1 VAFVQQLSTILQRR
15 NCGLANR
22 YSFILNIRSI
32 NIRSIGTAL
41 GTSFSIMSRLSR
53 IAITTLAIAMATTIA
68 GAAGAWSQ
76 TSEFAPQPVRPAAAQ
91 PAAAQPTVQPKP
103 NQPLAQSA
111 SKQPAAHPAPAHS
124 AAVTTTTASADTGR
138 PYVYLLRG
146 LLNVFSLGMDDLAAK
161 MQRRGIAAGV
171 YEYGQWESLCQD
183 AAARWHSSR
192 TQIVVV
198 GHSLGGDAVIYMAN
212 RLGQMGIPV
221 ALVVA
226 FDPVHPVPLTGGTTA
241 RFVNLYQSNNGWGA
255 AVPRGAGFHGELSN
269 VDLRTRGDISHT
281 SIDKSARLHEIV
293 IGRVLGLGRP
303 AAPKP
308 VVAAPRPGDAVPS
321 SPASAQAPA
330 AATATAPPSSS
341 DTLRPVLASPPSR
354 PASQT
359 Q

>member
-1 VAFVQQLSTILQRR
+1 MQQLSTILQRG

-22 YSFILNIRSI
+22 YSFILNIRSV
-32 NIRSIGTAL
+32 NIHSIGTLL

-53 IAITTLAIAMATTIA
+53 IAVTILAVAMASTIA
-68 GAAGAWSQ
+68 GTAGAWSQ
-76 TSEFAPQPVRPAAAQ
+76 TSEFAPQPVVRPAAAQ
-91 PAAAQPTVQPKP
+91 PAATQPTVQPAP
-103 NQPLAQSA
+103 
-111 SKQPAAHPAPAHS
+111 KQPSAHPAPAHS
-124 AAVTTTTASADTGR
+124 AAVTTTTPTADTGR

-183 AAARWHSSR
+183 AAARWHSAK
-192 TQIVVV
+192 TQIVIV
-198 GHSLGGDAVIYMAN
+198 GHSLGGDSVIYMAN

-226 FDPVHPVPLTGGTTA
+226 FDPVHPVPLTGGSTA
-241 RFVNLYQSNNGWGA
+241 RFVNLFQSNNGWGA

-269 VDLRTRGDISHT
+269 VDLRARGDISHT

-303 AAPKP
+303 ASPKP

-321 SPASAQAPA
+321 SSVAAQVPA
-330 AATATAPPSSS
+330 AATATAPQPSS
-341 DTLRPVLASPPSR
+341 DTLRPVLASPPSH

>member
-1 VAFVQQLSTILQRR
+1 VQHLSTILQCG

-22 YSFILNIRSI
+22 RLLILNT
-32 NIRSIGTAL
+32 RSIGTVL
-41 GTSFSIMSRLSR
+41 GTLFGIMSRFSR
-53 IAITTLAIAMATTIA
+53 IAITILAVAMAATIA

-76 TSEFAPQPVRPAAAQ
+76 TSEFAPQPALRPAAAQ
-91 PAAAQPTVQPKP
+91 PAAAQPAVQPAS
-103 NQPLAQSA
+103 NQPAAQPA
-111 SKQPAAHPAPAHS
+111 PKQPAAHPAPVHS
-124 AAVTTTTASADTGR
+124 AAITTAPPAADTGR

-146 LLNVFSLGMDDLAAK
+146 LMNVFSLGMDDLAAK

-183 AAARWHSSR
+183 AAARWRSSR

-198 GHSLGGDAVIYMAN
+198 GHSLGADAVIYMAN

-269 VDLRTRGDISHT
+269 VDLRSRSDISHT

-293 IGRVLGLGRP
+293 IGRVLGLGHP

-308 VVAAPRPGDAVPS
+308 VVGAPSPGAT
-321 SPASAQAPA
+321 
-330 AATATAPPSSS
+330 TATAPQPSS
-341 DTLRPVLASPPSR
+341 DTLRPVLVAPPH

>member
-1 VAFVQQLSTILQRR
+1 VSFVQHLSTILQCG

-22 YSFILNIRSI
+22 RSFILNIRPI
-32 NIRSIGTAL
+32 NIHSIGTVL
-41 GTSFSIMSRLSR
+41 GTSFNIMSRFSR
-53 IAITTLAIAMATTIA
+53 IAITALAIAMATTIA
-68 GAAGAWSQ
+68 AAPGAWSQ
-76 TSEFAPQPVRPAAAQ
+76 TSEFARQPTAQ
-91 PAAAQPTVQPKP
+91 PAAVQPVAT
-103 NQPLAQSA
+103 QPAP
-111 SKQPAAHPAPAHS
+111 KQPAAHHAPLES
-124 AAVTTTTASADTGR
+124 AAVTAAPSDTGR

-146 LLNVFSLGMDDLAAK
+146 LMNIFSLGMDDLAAK
-161 MQRRGIAAGV
+161 LQRRGVAAGV

-183 AAARWHSSR
+183 AAARWRSSR
-192 TQIVVV
+192 TQIVIV

-255 AVPRGAGFHGELSN
+255 AVPRGSGFHGELSN

-308 VVAAPRPGDAVPS
+308 VVAAPRTGDA
-321 SPASAQAPA
+321 APA
-330 AATATAPPSSS
+330 AAAEAPAPQPSS
-341 DTLRPVLASPPSR
+341 DTLRPVLASPPH
-354 PASQT
+354 PTSQT

>member
-1 VAFVQQLSTILQRR
+1 LQCD

-22 YSFILNIRSI
+22 YSLILNICAI
-32 NIRSIGTAL
+32 HIRSIGTAL
-41 GTSFSIMSRLSR
+41 GTSLSIMSRFSR
-53 IAITTLAIAMATTIA
+53 IAVTILAIAMATTIA

-76 TSEFAPQPVRPAAAQ
+76 TSEFAPQPAARPAAAQ
-91 PAAAQPTVQPKP
+91 SAAAQPTVQPAP
-103 NQPLAQSA
+103 NQPVAPPIPKQSV
-111 SKQPAAHPAPAHS
+111 AHPAPAHS
-124 AAVTTTTASADTGR
+124 AAVTTATAGAETGR

-146 LLNVFSLGMDDLAAK
+146 LMNIFSLGMDDLAAK
-161 MQRRGIAAGV
+161 LQRRGVAAGV

-183 AAARWHSSR
+183 AAARWRSAR
-192 TQIVVV
+192 TQIVIV
-198 GHSLGGDAVIYMAN
+198 GHSLGADAVIYMAN

-221 ALVVA
+221 SLVVA

-269 VDLRTRGDISHT
+269 VDLRTRTDISHT

-293 IGRVLGLGRP
+293 IGRILGMGRP

-308 VVAAPRPGDAVPS
+308 VVAAPRPGDSAPA
-321 SPASAQAPA
+321 SPAATQAPT
-330 AATATAPPSSS
+330 AATATAPQPSS

>member
-1 VAFVQQLSTILQRR
+1 
-15 NCGLANR
+15 
-22 YSFILNIRSI
+22 
-32 NIRSIGTAL
+32 
-41 GTSFSIMSRLSR
+41 
-53 IAITTLAIAMATTIA
+53 MATTIA
-68 GAAGAWSQ
+68 GTAGAWSQ
-76 TSEFAPQPVRPAAAQ
+76 TSEFAPQPVVRPAAAQ
-91 PAAAQPTVQPKP
+91 PAAAQPAS
-103 NQPLAQSA
+103 NQPAAQPA
-111 SKQPAAHPAPAHS
+111 PKQPTAHPAPVHS
-124 AAVTTTTASADTGR
+124 AAITTASPTSDTGR

-146 LLNVFSLGMDDLAAK
+146 LMNIFSLGMDDLAAK
-161 MQRRGIAAGV
+161 LQRRGIAAGV

-183 AAARWHSSR
+183 AAARWRSSR
-192 TQIVVV
+192 TQIVIV

-308 VVAAPRPGDAVPS
+308 IVGAPSPGAT
-321 SPASAQAPA
+321 
-330 AATATAPPSSS
+330 TATAPRPSSE
-341 DTLRPVLASPPSR
+341 TLRPVLAAPPH

>member
-1 VAFVQQLSTILQRR
+1 
-15 NCGLANR
+15 
-22 YSFILNIRSI
+22 
-32 NIRSIGTAL
+32 
-41 GTSFSIMSRLSR
+41 MSRFSR
-53 IAITTLAIAMATTIA
+53 IAITTLAIAMATMIA
-68 GAAGAWSQ
+68 ATPGARSQ
-76 TSEFAPQPVRPAAAQ
+76 TSEFARQPAAQPIAAQ
-91 PAAAQPTVQPKP
+91 PAATQPAAQPVAAQPAAT
-103 NQPLAQSA
+103 QPAP
-111 SKQPAAHPAPAHS
+111 KQPAAHPAPVHS
-124 AAVTTTTASADTGR
+124 AAVTAASSDTGR

-161 MQRRGIAAGV
+161 LQRRGLAAGV

-183 AAARWHSSR
+183 AAARWHSSK
-192 TQIVVV
+192 TQIVIV

-255 AVPRGAGFHGELSN
+255 AVPRGAGYHGELSN
-269 VDLRTRGDISHT
+269 VDLRTRSDISHT

-303 AAPKP
+303 ATPKP
-308 VVAAPRPGDAVPS
+308 VVAAPRPGDAAPS
-321 SPASAQAPA
+321 SSAAAQVPA
-330 AATATAPPSSS
+330 AATATAPQPSS

>member
-1 VAFVQQLSTILQRR
+1 MA
-15 NCGLANR
+15 
-22 YSFILNIRSI
+22 
-32 NIRSIGTAL
+32 
-41 GTSFSIMSRLSR
+41 RLSR
-53 IAITTLAIAMATTIA
+53 IAITVMAVAMTTTIA
-68 GAAGAWSQ
+68 GTAGAWSQ
-76 TSEFAPQPVRPAAAQ
+76 TSEFAPQPVARPAAAQ
-91 PAAAQPTVQPKP
+91 PAAAQSTVRPAP
-103 NQPLAQSA
+103 NQPVVAPTPKQSVAQPS
-111 SKQPAAHPAPAHS
+111 PAHS
-124 AAVTTTTASADTGR
+124 AAVTTATAGAETGR

-161 MQRRGIAAGV
+161 LQRRGIAAGV

-183 AAARWHSSR
+183 AAARWRSSR

-198 GHSLGGDAVIYMAN
+198 GHSLGGDTVIYMAN

-226 FDPVHPVPLTGGTTA
+226 FDPVHPVPLTGSTTA

-269 VDLRTRGDISHT
+269 VDLRSRSDISHT
-281 SIDKSARLHEIV
+281 SIDKSSRLHEIV

-308 VVAAPRPGDAVPS
+308 VVAAPRPGDAAPS
-321 SPASAQAPA
+321 SPAAAQAPA
-330 AATATAPPSSS
+330 AATATAPQPSS

>member
-1 VAFVQQLSTILQRR
+1 VAFVQQLSTILQCG

-22 YSFILNIRSI
+22 PSLILNIHSI
-32 NIRSIGTAL
+32 ETVL
-41 GTSFSIMSRLSR
+41 GTSFSIMSRFSR
-53 IAITTLAIAMATTIA
+53 IAITIQAIAMATTIA
-68 GAAGAWSQ
+68 GTAGAWSQ
-76 TSEFAPQPVRPAAAQ
+76 TSEFAPAARPAAAQ
-91 PAAAQPTVQPKP
+91 PAATQPTP
-103 NQPLAQSA
+103 NQPVSQST
-111 SKQPAAHPAPAHS
+111 SKQPAAHPAPVHS
-124 AAVTTTTASADTGR
+124 AAVTAAPSAESGR

-161 MQRRGIAAGV
+161 LQRRGIAAGV

-192 TQIVVV
+192 TQIVIV

-308 VVAAPRPGDAVPS
+308 VVAAPRTGDAAPS
-321 SPASAQAPA
+321 A
-330 AATATAPPSSS
+330 AATAPAPQPSS
-341 DTLRPVLASPPSR
+341 DTLRPVLAAPPLH

>member
-1 VAFVQQLSTILQRR
+1 
-15 NCGLANR
+15 
-22 YSFILNIRSI
+22 
-32 NIRSIGTAL
+32 
-41 GTSFSIMSRLSR
+41 
-53 IAITTLAIAMATTIA
+53 MATTIA

-76 TSEFAPQPVRPAAAQ
+76 TSEFARQPAAQPAAAQ
-91 PAAAQPTVQPKP
+91 PAAAHPTP
-103 NQPLAQSA
+103 NQPAPKRSV
-111 SKQPAAHPAPAHS
+111 AHPAPVRS
-124 AAVTTTTASADTGR
+124 AAVTPATAGAETGR

-161 MQRRGIAAGV
+161 LQRRGIVAGV

-192 TQIVVV
+192 TQIIIV
-198 GHSLGGDAVIYMAN
+198 GHSLGADTVIYMAN

-269 VDLRTRGDISHT
+269 VDLRSRSDISHT

-293 IGRVLGLGRP
+293 IGRILGIGRP

-308 VVAAPRPGDAVPS
+308 AVAAPRPGDAAPP
-321 SPASAQAPA
+321 SPAAAQAPA
-330 AATATAPPSSS
+330 AATATAPQPSA